1 MENKIRIHKSR
12 KSKLK
17 WKDIPKFK
25 DSYRWPVVQIQEHE
39 GILHFKFSGGSKYSP
54 NTYFTIE
61 DYRRY
66 TALEIINSLDDIGFY
81 TRHSYDAVLK
91 FYHDRG
97 LDLGFTRNF
106 LKPLKA

>member
-1 MENKIRIHKSR
+1 MENKIRIHESR

-39 GILHFKFSGGSKYSP
+39 GILHFKFPGGSKYSP

-66 TALEIINSLDDIGFY
+66 TALGIINSLDDIGFY

-97 LDLGFTRNF
+97 LDLGFARNF
-106 LKPLKA
+106 LKPSKA

>member
-1 MENKIRIHKSR
+1 MPEIQIYKSR

-17 WKDIPKFK
+17 WKDVPKFK
-25 DSYRWPVVQIQEHE
+25 DSYRLPVVQIQEHE
-39 GILHFKFSGGSKYSP
+39 GSLHFKFSGGFKYSP

-66 TALEIINSLDDIGFY
+66 TAIEIINSLEDIGFN

-91 FYHDRG
+91 FYHDRE

-106 LKPLKA
+106 LQTLKR

>member
-1 MENKIRIHKSR
+1 MPDIQIHKSR

-17 WKDIPKFK
+17 WKDVPKFK
-25 DSYRWPVVQIQEHE
+25 DSYRLPVVQILDYE
-39 GILHFKFSGGSKYSP
+39 GSLYFKFSGGSKYSP

-61 DYRRY
+61 NYREY
-66 TALEIINSLDDIGFY
+66 TALEIINSLDDIGFN

>member
-1 MENKIRIHKSR
+1 MAEILIYESR

-25 DSYRWPVVQIQEHE
+25 DDYCWSIVQVQEHE
-39 GILHFKFSGGSKYSP
+39 GILYFKFSGGSKYSP

-61 DYRRY
+61 NYREY

-91 FYHDRG
+91 FYHERG
-97 LDLGFTRNF
+97 LDLGFTKNI
-106 LKPLKA
+106 LKPFKR

>member
-1 MENKIRIHKSR
+1 MAEIRIHESP

-25 DSYRWPVVQIQEHE
+25 DSYRWPVVQVQEHE
-39 GILHFKFSGGSKYSP
+39 GSLYFKFSGGSQYTP

-61 DYRRY
+61 DYRKY
-66 TALEIINSLDDIGFY
+66 TALEIINSLDDIGFS

-97 LDLGFTRNF
+97 LDLGFVRNI
-106 LKPLKA
+106 LKPLKR